1 MRKKAFQ
8 AGMQHG
14 QKIGGFFGRQ
24 KQGFSSTRASGGM
37 FAGIG
42 ALGRR
47 QANVST
53 MSPQQLARSGKV
65 RSAMVAGG
73 AVGMGAMNKRRG
85 SGVSRTSGRPTGMY
99 GY

>member
-8 AGMQHG
+8 TGMKHG

-24 KQGFSSTRASGGM
+24 KQGFGSARSSGGV

-42 ALGRR
+42 QIGRK
-47 QANVST
+47 ST
-53 MSPQQLARSGKV
+53 STLTPQQLARSGKM

-73 AVGMGAMNKRRG
+73 VAGMGAMNKRRG
-85 SGVSRTSGRPTGMY
+85 SGVSKTSGRPTGMY